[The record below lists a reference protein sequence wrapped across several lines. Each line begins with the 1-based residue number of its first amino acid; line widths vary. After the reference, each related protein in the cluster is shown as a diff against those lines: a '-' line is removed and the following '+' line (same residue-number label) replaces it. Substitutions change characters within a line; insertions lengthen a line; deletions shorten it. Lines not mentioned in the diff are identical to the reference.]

1 MSTAPEVT
9 VAVHCGMKCMGFS
22 LVTNCCVLDLD
33 STFQPNHAE
42 VIEAGK
48 SRALDM
54 NKFMSLVVQK
64 LVL

>member
-1 MSTAPEVT
+1 MR
-9 VAVHCGMKCMGFS
+9 CMGFS

-33 STFQPNHAE
+33 STFQPNHEE

-48 SRALDM
+48 SRANDM

-64 LVL
+64 IVL